1 MTQNPTSN
9 GEDMFE
15 DMSHDLAETAETEA
29 PGRLAPRPAK
39 SSPVLKMILVVGILL
54 VIILLALF
62 FRGSNGASEED
73 VSLVRTRV
81 DHLEKR
87 LASLD
92 ATDKRISSLEDQFL
106 ALQQSVSRFDSA
118 EKSLT
123 EKINKLA
130 QQVERPSTPPPPPP
144 AKTSVTPSP
153 KKTPT
158 AQGRVRYHEVKPG
171 ETLYRIA
178 SKYNMTMD
186 ELRRLNNLKP
196 NQNTIKPGQRLV
208 VSPNRP

>member
-1 MTQNPTSN
+1 MTENPTSN
-9 GEDMFE
+9 GQEMFE

-29 PGRLAPRPAK
+29 PGRMAPRSTKP
-39 SSPVLKMILVVGILL
+39 SPVPKMILVVGILL

-62 FRGSNGASEED
+62 FRGSNGASKED
-73 VSLVRTRV
+73 VSLVRTRL
-81 DHLEKR
+81 DQLEKR
-87 LASLD
+87 FASLD
-92 ATDKRISSLEDQFL
+92 ATEKKISSIENQFL

-130 QQVERPSTPPPPPP
+130 QQVERPTTPPPPPP
-144 AKTSVTPSP
+144 AKASVTTPSQ
-153 KKTPT
+153 KTST
-158 AQGRVRYHEVKPG
+158 AQGGVRYHEVKPG

-178 SKYNMTMD
+178 SKYNLTMD
-186 ELRRLNNLKP
+186 ELRRLNNLKST
-196 NQNTIKPGQRLV
+196 QNTIKPGQKLV